1 MQINNVKFIK
11 GILGTDPILFDGK
24 KQIAFVGRSNVG
36 KSSTINSLLNK
47 KAAYISKKAGKTRE
61 INLFLINELLYFV
74 DLPGYGYAKV
84 SKTEREKLGK
94 HIFWYLTS
102 KEINSKLIVI
112 IVDSAVGL
120 TDFDIAVSDICEEI
134 GRDYLIV
141 FNKFDKLNQS
151 DASKLKRGNEGA
163 VFVSAKTQKGI
174 DELRSLIL
182 K

>member
-1 MQINNVKFIK
+1 MQINNIKFIK

-47 KAAYISKKAGKTRE
+47 KTAYVSKKAGKTKE
-61 INLFLINELLYFV
+61 INLFLINEFLYFV

-84 SKTEREKLGK
+84 SKVEREKLGK

-102 KEINSKLIVI
+102 KEINSKLVVI
-112 IVDSAVGL
+112 IVDSVVGL
-120 TDFDIAVSDICEEI
+120 TEFDAAVVDICEETN
-134 GRDYLIV
+134 REYLIV

-151 DASKLKRGNEGA
+151 EASKLKEKMVGQCL
-163 VFVSAKTQKGI
+163 FPPKHKK
-174 DELRSLIL
+174 ELMN
-182 K
+182 